1 MNDFQNYIQSLISSI
16 LLIEPNSV
24 QNESVV
30 LLHGL
35 ARTEKSLFVLEQ
47 TLSSIGYHVVNHDY
61 PSTSAPIEE
70 LALEVGHAV
79 NECGDNK
86 VHFVTHSMGGILT
99 RAWLAY
105 NQIPNMGRVVMMG
118 PPNKG
123 SQIIDEFRRWEVF
136 QKLNGPAGLQLG
148 TGKDSIPNN
157 LGAVNFELGIIAGNK
172 SLNPIF
178 SNIIDGVDDGKVSV
192 GSTKIDGM
200 NDHIVLPVTHTLM
213 MLDPLVIAQ
222 VVGFLR
228 NGKFEHNLT
237 TEALLERVFS
247 PDDKSE

>member
-1 MNDFQNYIQSLISSI
+1 MNDFQNYIQSLISNI
-16 LLIEPNSV
+16 LGLEPNSV

-35 ARTEKSLFVLEQ
+35 ARTEKSLVILQQ
-47 TLSSIGYHVVNHDY
+47 TLLSIGYNVVNHNY

-70 LALEVGHAV
+70 LTLEVGVAV
-79 NECGDNK
+79 DKCGDDK

-105 NQIPNMGRVVMMG
+105 NQISNMGRVVMMG

-123 SQIIDEFRRWEVF
+123 SEIIDEFGGWEIF

-157 LGAVNFELGIIAGNK
+157 LGAVNFELGVIAGNK

-178 SNIIDGVDDGKVSV
+178 SDILGGLDDGKVSV
-192 GSTKIDGM
+192 SSTKIDGM
-200 NDHIVLPVTHTLM
+200 KDHIVLPVTHTLM
-213 MLDPLVIAQ
+213 MIDPLVIAQ
-222 VVGFLR
+222 IVGFLR
-228 NGKFEHNLT
+228 NGKFQHNLT
-237 TEALLERVFS
+237 TKDLAQRAF
-247 PDDKSE
+247 PADDDSW